1 MDPTFASTGNKS
13 EDIMKY
19 IGDGANYTAKYL
31 Y

>member
-1 MDPTFASTGNKS
+1 MDPTYASSGNSSKA
-13 EDIMKY
+13 IMQY